1 MNIRSSKILVSLFFL
16 LFVLNGC
23 AEQLGKAKT
32 KQKKVFK
39 HDTPLIKEDV
49 KKLGQIELEK
59 SAKMGPTPVEG
70 DVQKLQKRKQI
81 SSVKEKNYLLIPDDY
96 MMLKQ
101 QVTLKVP
108 ASILSGKGLCFV
120 PLSTST
126 PLISIM
132 SVPYPLILAPILFKN
147 RHKSE
152 TSGSLAALLIFV
164 SPLANDAAII
174 IFSVPVTDFLS
185 KVILAPFNLCDCAVM

>member
-39 HDTPLIKEDV
+39 HETPLIKEDV

-101 QVTLKVP
+101 KVT
-108 ASILSGKGLCFV
+108 
-120 PLSTST
+120 
-126 PLISIM
+126 
-132 SVPYPLILAPILFKN
+132 FK
-147 RHKSE
+147 
-152 TSGSLAALLIFV
+152 F
-164 SPLANDAAII
+164 
-174 IFSVPVTDFLS
+174 
-185 KVILAPFNLCDCAVM
+185 